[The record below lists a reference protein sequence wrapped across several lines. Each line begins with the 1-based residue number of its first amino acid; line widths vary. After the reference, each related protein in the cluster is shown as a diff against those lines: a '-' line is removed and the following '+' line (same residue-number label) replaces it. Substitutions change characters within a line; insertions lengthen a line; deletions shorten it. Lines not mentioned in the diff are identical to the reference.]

1 MEIIQTKR
9 ALDKLDLK
17 AKKSLGQHFLI
28 DRHVLGK
35 VVKAAE
41 LAPDDMVVEVGP
53 GLGILTR
60 ELAARA
66 GQVTAVEID
75 RRMISL
81 LEDVLRD
88 FANVRIING
97 DILETNLSFLETGRP
112 YKVVANLPY
121 YIASAVLR
129 LFLEAEHQPE
139 LMVAMIQKEVAQEIA
154 ARSGKLGLLGV
165 AVQVYARPEII
176 SYVLPSSFYPPPKVS
191 SAILKLVPHSNL
203 PFGSSDRESF
213 FRVVKAGFQGKRK
226 QIVNSLSQG
235 LGQGKVNILNLLSRA
250 GLEPH
255 RRAETLSLEEWLK
268 LWSCYE
274 EMFDEGAGS
283 G

>member
-1 MEIIQTKR
+1 METRRIKK
-9 ALDKLDLK
+9 ALDNLDLK

-28 DRHVLGK
+28 DRHALSK

-41 LAPDDMVVEVGP
+41 LAPDDLVVEVGP
-53 GLGILTR
+53 GLGVLTR

-66 GQVTAVEID
+66 GQVIAVEID
-75 RRMISL
+75 GRMVSL
-81 LEDVLRD
+81 LEDALHD
-88 FANVRIING
+88 FNNVKIISG

-129 LFLEAEHQPE
+129 FFLEAEHQPE
-139 LMVAMIQKEVAQEIA
+139 LMVTMVQKEVAQEIA
-154 ARSGKLGLLGV
+154 ARPGKMGLLSV

-176 SYVLPSSFYPPPKVS
+176 SYVPPSSFYPPPKVS
-191 SAILKLVPHSNL
+191 SAILKLVPYSDL
-203 PFGSSDRESF
+203 PFGSADRESF
-213 FRVVKAGFQGKRK
+213 FNVVRAGFQGKRK

-235 LGQGKVNILNLLSRA
+235 LGQDKVNILNLLSRA

-274 EMFDEGAGS
+274 EMLGEGAGS